1 MSDRPRSRKPQRTG
15 RANNPNRRSGDSAGE
30 DKRGFGSRKSLSDA
44 KLERTA
50 PGRDGHG
57 PAKRGGTAGRGVQKG
72 GPGARRHGGPQRPKR
87 RTPLKD
93 ADAPLRLNKFIAN
106 AGVCVRREADLL
118 ITAGAVTV
126 NGKVVTA
133 LGTKVHPTDEVV
145 VEGQRIKPEKKQYI
159 VLNKPK
165 NFLGTAGDKQGRRT
179 VMDLIKNA
187 TREVVL
193 PVDKM
198 ERMDTGLVLF
208 TNDPELADRMRAQ
221 GTKIRQLYHVTLRQ
235 PIQHDHLAA
244 MVEGVETERGY
255 IKVSSAELIEG
266 GKRPKEIGV
275 EIHSNRP
282 KALTMLLEHFGYE
295 VDRLDRTILGPIT
308 KKDLPRGHWR
318 TLDRE
323 ELNLLRMSL

>member
-15 RANNPNRRSGDSAGE
+15 RANNPNRRSADASGE

-44 KLERTA
+44 KLERSV
-50 PGRDGHG
+50 PGRG
-57 PAKRGGTAGRGVQKG
+57 PGKPNRGGGGKT

-93 ADAPLRLNKFIAN
+93 ADAPLRLNKFISN

-126 NGKVVTA
+126 NGKVVTE
-133 LGTKVHPTDEVV
+133 LGTRVHPTDEVI
-145 VEGQRIKPEKKQYI
+145 VEGQRIKPEKKHYI

-187 TREVVL
+187 TRELVL
-193 PVDKM
+193 PIDKM
-198 ERMDTGLVLF
+198 ERMDTGLLLF
-208 TNDPELADRMRAQ
+208 TNDPELADRMRAH

-235 PIQHDHLAA
+235 PFRADHLAA
-244 MVEGVETERGY
+244 MVEGVETDHGF
-255 IKVSSAELIEG
+255 IKVSTAELIEG

-275 EIHSNRP
+275 EMHSNRP
-282 KALTMLLEHFGYE
+282 KALAMLLEHLGYDVE
-295 VDRLDRTILGPIT
+295 RLDRTALGPLT

-318 TLDRE
+318 SLNRE

>member
-1 MSDRPRSRKPQRTG
+1 MPPI
-15 RANNPNRRSGDSAGE
+15 
-30 DKRGFGSRKSLSDA
+30 
-44 KLERTA
+44 RTA
-50 PGRDGHG
+50 VQARPLEKKSGASAHAKACRRQVGPESPSRPG
-57 PAKRGGTAGRGVQKG
+57 KG
-72 GPGARRHGGPQRPKR
+72 GKPSGKGGSKFGPGGRRHGGPQRPKR

-126 NGKVVTA
+126 NGTVVTE
-133 LGTKVHPTDEVV
+133 LGTRVHPTDEVV
-145 VEGQRIKPEKKQYI
+145 VEGQRIKPEKKHYI

-193 PVDKM
+193 PIDKM

-208 TNDPELADRMRAQ
+208 TNDPELADRMRAH

-235 PIQHDHLAA
+235 PVKHEHLAA
-244 MVEGVETERGY
+244 MVEGIETDHGY
-255 IKVSSAELIEG
+255 IKVSSAELIDG

-275 EIHSNRP
+275 ELHSNRP
-282 KALTMLLEHFGYE
+282 KALTMLLEHLGYGVE
-295 VDRLDRTILGPIT
+295 RLDRTILGPIT
-308 KKDLPRGHWR
+308 KKTFRAATGARWTAR
-318 TLDRE
+318 
-323 ELNLLRMSL
+323 S